1 MQKQIIYLH
10 GLDST
15 SQAKKAQLLMQYC
28 QQYHADIQVLCPD
41 LNRAPHLVVAQL
53 QNMIEHNQ
61 QQQIATAIVGSSLG
75 GFYATYLYPI
85 YQLPSVL
92 INPSLLPYKTLPRLF
107 QGDVDVLQADDV
119 LYQGKHGWHIRKA
132 DLLWFNQHQASD
144 LALSQRQNMTVLLK
158 TGDDVLDYRIA
169 EQFFRQQGIIENQ
182 LLVEQGGDHVMSDF
196 IDKIPF
202 VIQMFEKQWQKQ
214 SSM

>member
-28 QQYHADIQVLCPD
+28 QQHHANIQVLCPD

-53 QNMIEHNQ
+53 QDMIEQNQ

-75 GFYATYLYPI
+75 GFYATYLYQI
-85 YQLPSVL
+85 YQLPTVL
-92 INPSLLPYKTLPRLF
+92 INPSMLPYKTLPRLF
-107 QGDVDVLQADDV
+107 AGDVDALQPDDV
-119 LYQGKHGWHIRKA
+119 LYHGKHGWNIRKA
-132 DLLWFNQHQASD
+132 DLLWFNQHQARD

-169 EQFFRQQGIIENQ
+169 EQFFQQQGIVENQ
-182 LLVEQGGDHVMSDF
+182 LIVEQGGDHVMSDF
-196 IDKIPF
+196 SEKIPF
-202 VIQMFEKQWQKQ
+202 VIQLFEQQWQG
-214 SSM
+214 